1 MQEFIL
7 TLVVAFI
14 LFRVF
19 RTNVTVYNF
28 NGQQPN
34 QHKQSPPQQKPEGK
48 ITIDKQPFSTKK
60 KNNDDEGEYVDYV
73 EIK

>member
-48 ITIDKQPFSTKK
+48 ITIEN